1 VTPHAAATAFD
12 EPPSPVAA
20 PASPIIRVRDLRH
33 SYGDHVALDGASFD
47 VAEGEVFGVLG
58 PNGGGKTTMFRIL
71 STLLPA
77 EPGCVEIAGVDAGRD
92 LASVRR
98 AIGVV
103 FQSPSL
109 DVKLTVRENLV
120 CHGHLY
126 GLSGADL
133 ERRIEHGLRT
143 LSLTDRAG
151 EYVETLSG
159 GLKRRVELAKGLLT
173 EPRILILDEPST
185 GLDPGARRDLWDYV
199 LGLRRE
205 RGTTILVTTHL
216 MDEAEKCD
224 RLAILDR
231 GRIVAIDTA
240 DALRR
245 RIGGDVLTIRSSDP
259 EALRGRIEARWGLG
273 ATIIDGSIR
282 IEHPDAR
289 GLLREIYEA
298 FPDEVEAIQLAR
310 PTLEDVFV
318 HETGHQLWNES

>member
-1 VTPHAAATAFD
+1 MDLSALATAWR
-12 EPPSPVAA
+12 ETPAPSGSAA
-20 PASPIIRVRDLRH
+20 IPLVKVRDLRH
-33 SYGDHVALDGASFD
+33 RYGEQVALDGVSFE
-47 VAEGEVFGVLG
+47 VGQGEIFGVLG

-71 STLLPA
+71 STLLPVPA
-77 EPGCVEIAGVDAGRD
+77 GHVEIAGCDAGSD
-92 LASVRR
+92 VDGVRR

-126 GLSGADL
+126 GLSGAEL
-133 ERRIEHGLRT
+133 ERRIDAGLQA
-143 LSLTDRAG
+143 LVLTDRVGAI
-151 EYVETLSG
+151 VETLSG
-159 GLKRRVELAKGLLT
+159 GLKRRVELAKGLLSQ
-173 EPRILILDEPST
+173 PRILILDEPST

-216 MDEAEKCD
+216 MDEAERCD

-231 GRIVAIDTA
+231 GHIVAIDTA

-245 RIGGDVLTIRSSDP
+245 RIGGDVLTIRSADAKSLCD
-259 EALRGRIEARWGLG
+259 RIGSRWDI
-273 ATIIDGSIR
+273 AAVCIDDSVR

-298 FPDEVEAIQLAR
+298 FPDEVESIQLAR

-318 HETGHQLWNES
+318 HETGHRLWNE

>member
-1 VTPHAAATAFD
+1 VTAQGFAAAWD
-12 EPPSPVAA
+12 EPAA
-20 PASPIIRVRDLRH
+20 PLAVSAAPMVRVQDLRH
-33 SYGDHVALDGASFD
+33 SYGETVALGGVSFE
-47 VAEGEVFGVLG
+47 VGEGEVFGVLG

-71 STLLPA
+71 STLLPVA
-77 EPGCVEIAGVDAGRD
+77 PGHVEIAGVDAGRD

-126 GLSGADL
+126 GYSGAEL
-133 ERRIEHGLRT
+133 ERRIDTGLGA
-143 LSLTDRAG
+143 LSLNDRRN

-216 MDEAEKCD
+216 MDEAERCD

-245 RIGGDVLTIRSSDP
+245 RIGGDVLTIRSSDA
-259 EALRGRIEARWGLG
+259 EALRGRIEARWSLA
-273 ATIIDGSIR
+273 ATCIDGSVR
-282 IEHPDAR
+282 IEHPNAR

-318 HETGHQLWNES
+318 HETGHQLWNE